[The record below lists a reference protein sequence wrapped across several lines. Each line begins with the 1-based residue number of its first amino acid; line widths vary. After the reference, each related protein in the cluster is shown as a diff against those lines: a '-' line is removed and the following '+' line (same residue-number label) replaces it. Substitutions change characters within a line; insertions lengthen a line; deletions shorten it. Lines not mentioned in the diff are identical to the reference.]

1 MISLQTFNN
10 FFMDISFIPAVQ
22 AAGSIIDTNSSYNAR
37 DIIRVGVSLIVLV
50 AWLCAILFII
60 WGWLM
65 LILSGGKDE
74 KVKPAINSIRY
85 AVIGIIVIVI
95 AIFVAPKVS
104 QMLGLGDHDYLSP
117 KSIFDMVKILM
128 SRIFGSGDAWISSPS
143 STDLPADFSS
153 GF

>member
-1 MISLQTFNN
+1 
-10 FFMDISFIPAVQ
+10 MDISFIPAVQ
-22 AAGSIIDTNSSYNAR
+22 AAWSIIDANASYTAR
-37 DIIRVGVSLIVLV
+37 DIIRVWVSLIVLV

-104 QMLGLGDHDYLSP
+104 EMLGLGNHDYLSP
-117 KSIFDMVKILM
+117 WSIFDMIKVLM
-128 SRIFGSGDAWISSPS
+128 NRIFWTGEDPLSPS
-143 STDLPADFSS
+143 SSTNELPS
-153 GF
+153 GFSDGF

>member
-1 MISLQTFNN
+1 
-10 FFMDISFIPAVQ
+10 
-22 AAGSIIDTNSSYNAR
+22 
-37 DIIRVGVSLIVLV
+37 
-50 AWLCAILFII
+50 
-60 WGWLM
+60 M

-85 AVIGIIVIVI
+85 AVIGIIVIII

-128 SRIFGSGDAWISSPS
+128 SRIFGSGDAGISTGSP
-143 STDLPADFSS
+143 TDLPADFSS